1 MNIRFLAQ
9 SEYFNGIHLKD
20 DIILEKEFEDSKFSN
35 IKKVHY
41 FVYHLEDNIRKEILP
56 RSEKLQVFNI
66 TDCQFQSDY
75 IYFTE
80 FDDQYDGN
88 YNLNIIKYN
97 YIDDTYLKIITLK
110 DNLNL
115 YPDKKQIKIYIL
127 NESNLIIQ
135 RAIPRGNYKDNYAG
149 FFDFSSILFNFVDN
163 KQYKINDENLI
174 NNGIEFMIPYNE
186 NSCIMKTG
194 YSLFDENK
202 HDLLEKE
209 EAAVETVMVI
219 NIQQFI
225 SDLLLEQT
233 HMVIPS
239 IAQAYYDTTL
249 VFAEVQ
255 NNYLLYSTFDFN
267 KDEETICFYNLES
280 KEEYTCINKTK
291 TGSSTRANAILING
305 TPYVKIDKDS
315 KSQFLNLET
324 NEVDAVYSNKEKIV
338 FINNNLIA
346 SVNEKKPLFGK
357 EYEYVAIQ
365 KFPSTEVLLEEKGYF
380 IGAIAANSDTTYIFL
395 K

>member
-20 DIILEKEFEDSKFSN
+20 DIILEKEYEDSKFSN

-209 EAAVETVMVI
+209 EAAVETLMVI

-280 KEEYTCINKTK
+280 KEEYTCISKTK

>member
-20 DIILEKEFEDSKFSN
+20 DIILEKEYEDSKFSN

-149 FFDFSSILFNFVDN
+149 FFDFSSILFNFVD
-163 KQYKINDENLI
+163 ENLI

-202 HDLLEKE
+202 HDLLEKRR
-209 EAAVETVMVI
+209 
-219 NIQQFI
+219 
-225 SDLLLEQT
+225 
-233 HMVIPS
+233 
-239 IAQAYYDTTL
+239 
-249 VFAEVQ
+249 
-255 NNYLLYSTFDFN
+255 
-267 KDEETICFYNLES
+267 
-280 KEEYTCINKTK
+280 
-291 TGSSTRANAILING
+291 SSC
-305 TPYVKIDKDS
+305 
-315 KSQFLNLET
+315 
-324 NEVDAVYSNKEKIV
+324 
-338 FINNNLIA
+338 
-346 SVNEKKPLFGK
+346 
-357 EYEYVAIQ
+357 
-365 KFPSTEVLLEEKGYF
+365 
-380 IGAIAANSDTTYIFL
+380 
-395 K
+395 

>member
-20 DIILEKEFEDSKFSN
+20 DIILEKEYEDSKFSN

-135 RAIPRGNYKDNYAG
+135 RAIPRGNYKDN
-149 FFDFSSILFNFVDN
+149 
-163 KQYKINDENLI
+163 
-174 NNGIEFMIPYNE
+174 
-186 NSCIMKTG
+186 
-194 YSLFDENK
+194 
-202 HDLLEKE
+202 
-209 EAAVETVMVI
+209 
-219 NIQQFI
+219 
-225 SDLLLEQT
+225 
-233 HMVIPS
+233 
-239 IAQAYYDTTL
+239 
-249 VFAEVQ
+249 
-255 NNYLLYSTFDFN
+255 
-267 KDEETICFYNLES
+267 
-280 KEEYTCINKTK
+280 
-291 TGSSTRANAILING
+291 
-305 TPYVKIDKDS
+305 
-315 KSQFLNLET
+315 
-324 NEVDAVYSNKEKIV
+324 
-338 FINNNLIA
+338 
-346 SVNEKKPLFGK
+346 
-357 EYEYVAIQ
+357 
-365 KFPSTEVLLEEKGYF
+365 
-380 IGAIAANSDTTYIFL
+380 
-395 K
+395 

>member
-1 MNIRFLAQ
+1 MDFHLF
-9 SEYFNGIHLKD
+9 YF
-20 DIILEKEFEDSKFSN
+20 
-35 IKKVHY
+35 
-41 FVYHLEDNIRKEILP
+41 
-56 RSEKLQVFNI
+56 
-66 TDCQFQSDY
+66 
-75 IYFTE
+75 
-80 FDDQYDGN
+80 
-88 YNLNIIKYN
+88 
-97 YIDDTYLKIITLK
+97 YL
-110 DNLNL
+110 
-115 YPDKKQIKIYIL
+115 
-127 NESNLIIQ
+127 
-135 RAIPRGNYKDNYAG
+135 
-149 FFDFSSILFNFVDN
+149 VDN

-209 EAAVETVMVI
+209 EAAVETLMVI

-291 TGSSTRANAILING
+291 TGSSTRANGIMNEHS
-305 TPYVKIDKDS
+305 YVKIDKDS

-338 FINNNLIA
+338 FTHNHC
-346 SVNEKKPLFGK
+346 KC
-357 EYEYVAIQ
+357 Q
-365 KFPSTEVLLEEKGYF
+365 
-380 IGAIAANSDTTYIFL
+380 
-395 K
+395 

>member
-1 MNIRFLAQ
+1 M
-9 SEYFNGIHLKD
+9 
-20 DIILEKEFEDSKFSN
+20 
-35 IKKVHY
+35 
-41 FVYHLEDNIRKEILP
+41 YHLEDNIRKEILP

-209 EAAVETVMVI
+209 EAAVETLMVI

-280 KEEYTCINKTK
+280 TEEYTCINKTK

>member
-20 DIILEKEFEDSKFSN
+20 DIILEKEYEDSKFSN

-209 EAAVETVMVI
+209 EAAVETLMVI

-239 IAQAYYDTTL
+239 IAQH
-249 VFAEVQ
+249 
-255 NNYLLYSTFDFN
+255 
-267 KDEETICFYNLES
+267 TI
-280 KEEYTCINKTK
+280 
-291 TGSSTRANAILING
+291 ILH
-305 TPYVKIDKDS
+305 
-315 KSQFLNLET
+315 
-324 NEVDAVYSNKEKIV
+324 
-338 FINNNLIA
+338 
-346 SVNEKKPLFGK
+346 
-357 EYEYVAIQ
+357 
-365 KFPSTEVLLEEKGYF
+365 
-380 IGAIAANSDTTYIFL
+380 
-395 K
+395 